1 MHTHPPAGS
10 KKNMDLYI
18 PHPNNAVSNVLVNA
32 PFRAV
37 HPRNRFSERIDLR
50 ISDCGA
56 PQ

>member
-10 KKNMDLYI
+10 KKNIILYI
-18 PHPNNAVSNVLVNA
+18 PHPDNAGSIALVNA

-37 HPRNRFSERIDLR
+37 HPQNRFSERIDLR

>member
-1 MHTHPPAGS
+1 MHPHPPAGS

-18 PHPNNAVSNVLVNA
+18 PHPNNAVSNVFVNA